1 MSKSPSV
8 SPLDLQLQAR
18 PPATALSNT
27 TPRQSPYQNPL
38 SNHASSSNN
47 PSAKS
52 TPTIAP
58 MGSGSNGSPYVN
70 HLQNTEGYNTNAPTP
85 LDNRPYVFPNLPQG
99 TQFNSH
105 YSSPS
110 RIPHHTMDQIHC
122 STPSQMP
129 STLHEAIAAPY
140 RTLDTRRANL
150 NKLPHSELP
159 TDDIGML
166 PGSARKDSID
176 SNTGLYPPQQQQQQQ
191 QQRFPMNMPY
201 YYQNNQT
208 TYPGISPINMNY
220 NIQQKHPQVLM
231 RPQMEQN
238 PYSQANNVT
247 SPLYIPEH
255 TSLATDMTSHYPT
268 ESLPPSIHPA
278 ANNGQYYSP
287 NTPAYTRMSTPRHES
302 QAPSEH
308 GYQTTLPSHMNIP
321 LPPTYVNGDPR
332 FNNLTTQMVS

>member
-1 MSKSPSV
+1 MSKSPSI

-18 PPATALSNT
+18 PPPLTLPNT
-27 TPRQSPYQNPL
+27 TPRQSPYQTPL

-70 HLQNTEGYNTNAPTP
+70 QLQNTEMQHNTNAPTP
-85 LDNRPYVFPNLPQG
+85 LDNRSYVFPNIPQG

-110 RIPHHTMDQIHC
+110 RTPLHTMDQIHC
-122 STPSQMP
+122 STPSQLP

-140 RTLDTRRANL
+140 RTPDTRRANF
-150 NKLPHSELP
+150 NKLSHSELQ
-159 TDDIGML
+159 TGDIGML
-166 PGSARKDSID
+166 PSSGRKDSID
-176 SNTGLYPPQQQQQQQ
+176 SNTGLYPPPLTQQ
-191 QQRFPMNMPY
+191 QQRFPINMPY
-201 YYQNNQT
+201 YYQNKQPA
-208 TYPGISPINMNY
+208 YPGMNLNY
-220 NIQQKHPQVLM
+220 NLPQKHPQIMM

-255 TSLATDMTSHYPT
+255 NSLATDMTSLPTRYPT
-268 ESLPPSIHPA
+268 EPSIHPA

-287 NTPAYTRMSTPRHES
+287 STPAYTRMSTPRHES
-302 QAPSEH
+302 QSQSEH
-308 GYQTTLPSHMNIP
+308 GYPHQSAMNRQ
-321 LPPTYVNGDPR
+321 LPPTYANGDPR
-332 FNNLTTQMVS
+332 FNNLAPQMVS